1 MRVLLDKLK
10 EVLYTVL
17 PIAIIVIIL
26 HFTITPL
33 ETHMILKFLVGTV
46 IIIIGLSIF
55 LFGVDI
61 GITPIGNNIGSSLIK
76 TNKILMLT
84 AVGLVLGFIISAAE
98 PDLHILARQV
108 RSCYLR
114 PCIKNSYSS
123 SRISRVGFHNCPGTC
138 KDSL

>member
-1 MRVLLDKLK
+1 
-10 EVLYTVL
+10 YTVL

-33 ETHMILKFLVGTV
+33 ETHLILKFLVGTV

-108 RSCYLR
+108 DLVTSGR
-114 PCIKNSYSS
+114 
-123 SRISRVGFHNCPGTC
+123 
-138 KDSL
+138 